1 MASLYLEE
9 NSFAFCV
16 GAEQFFLHICST
28 PTGKE
33 GVMLKAVGVH
43 RMGTC

>member
-1 MASLYLEE
+1 MTSLYLEE

-16 GAEQFFLHICST
+16 GAEQFVLYICFT

-33 GVMLKAVGVH
+33 GVTLKAVGVH
-43 RMGTC
+43 GLGTR